1 MKYLLFVN
9 FENNLKHNA
18 IYETIQEVIA
28 SARNIIRDEELSVE
42 LENFPETIDLVSYL
56 DSNDDFLFTL
66 SNGTW
71 FPIQPFPIFS
81 RA

>member
-28 SARNIIRDEELSVE
+28 SARNSLS
-42 LENFPETIDLVSYL
+42 S
-56 DSNDDFLFTL
+56 LFSPKT
-66 SNGTW
+66 
-71 FPIQPFPIFS
+71 
-81 RA
+81 